1 MPTTSERVPQATD
14 EEINRQIQRE
24 TRARVRECAI
34 EPGYIDGR
42 LRELDAEWDIERVL
56 ETNAS
61 IAAFAGVFLGATVSR
76 RWLALPALVTA
87 FLFQHAVQGWCPPVP
102 LLRRAGFRTSR
113 EIELERV
120 ALKVLRGDFR
130 DSLPAGSHSD
140 ASPPDSQWAGSWK
153 RADRALE
160 AAELS

>member
-1 MPTTSERVPQATD
+1 MLPSTVDRVPNSTD
-14 EEINRQIQRE
+14 EEVNRSILLQ
-24 TRARVRECAI
+24 TRARLRQCV
-34 EPGYIDGR
+34 IDPDRIDRR
-42 LRELDAEWDIERVL
+42 LRELDEEWDIERVL

-61 IAAFAGVFLGATVSR
+61 IAAFAGVVLGATADR

-87 FLFQHAVQGWCPPVP
+87 FLFQHAVQGWCPPLP

-130 DSLPAGSHSD
+130 DSLPDGPALG
-140 ASPPDSQWAGSWK
+140 AWRQ
-153 RADRALE
+153 ADRAIE
-160 AAELS
+160 AAAS